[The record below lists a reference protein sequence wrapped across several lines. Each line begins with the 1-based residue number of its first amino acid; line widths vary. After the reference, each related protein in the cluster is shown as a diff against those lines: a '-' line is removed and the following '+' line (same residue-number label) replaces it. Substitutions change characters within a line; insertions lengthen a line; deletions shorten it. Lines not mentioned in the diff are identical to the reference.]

1 MPMRACAPVAIRR
14 HVYKKLSN
22 VLHASIYPLHSL
34 AAWMTIL
41 ILVGGQA
48 IAQSTHAKPQ
58 VRISLPQ
65 AERMA
70 IAHNRT
76 LQAERTLILQSRANQ
91 TTASLR
97 PNPVFDTDSL
107 FLPVF
112 SPSQFTSKNLNN
124 NIEFDAG
131 ISYPFE
137 LGGKREARIK
147 AAKAATNVTTYQ
159 VSNDERRLKY
169 RVAEQ
174 FINVLY
180 AESKLSFA
188 KQDLASFDNS
198 LSISQKQYK
207 AGSIS
212 HGSLLKI
219 QLQRLLF
226 QTDVQ
231 SAKVAAIQA
240 KDQLRQLVGFSALPQ
255 NFQVIGKLQVT
266 KPHRSLLGLEAEALK
281 LRPDLQ
287 AARNKVIEAKGNLR
301 LAKAN
306 GYPNLSTTLD
316 YTHLY
321 GLNNISA
328 YASIAIPIFNRNQGN
343 IARNSARITQ
353 AENTR
358 HAMESMVLTQVRSAY
373 AQEQST
379 LQVVS
384 LYRSGYLHDAKQS
397 LQISA
402 YAYLRGDTGLINFLD
417 AERSYRKVELS
428 YRQALAKAMLTE
440 HRLKEVVGAQKLS
453 GGKGQP

>member
-1 MPMRACAPVAIRR
+1 MLGVGPIFAQAPSAP
-14 HVYKKLSN
+14 
-22 VLHASIYPLHSL
+22 HAQPS
-34 AAWMTIL
+34 
-41 ILVGGQA
+41 
-48 IAQSTHAKPQ
+48 
-58 VRISLPQ
+58 VRISLEQ
-65 AERMA
+65 AEKMA
-70 IAHNRT
+70 IEHNRT
-76 LQAERTLILQSRANQ
+76 LRAERTLILQSKANQ
-91 TTASLR
+91 TTARLR
-97 PNPVFDTDSL
+97 PNPVLDTDAL

-112 SPSQFTSKNLNN
+112 SPGEFTSKNLNN

-137 LGGKREARIK
+137 LGGKREARMK
-147 AAKAATNVTTYQ
+147 AAQEATNVTTYQ
-159 VSNDERRLKY
+159 VRDYERRLRY

-180 AESKLSFA
+180 AQSKLSFA

-198 LSISQKQYK
+198 LSISEKQYK

-231 SAKVAAIQA
+231 SAEVEAIQA
-240 KDQLRQLVGFSALPQ
+240 KNQLRQLVGFSALPED
-255 NFQVIGKLQVT
+255 FEVIGQLQANDP
-266 KPHRSLLGLEAEALK
+266 KRSLLGLEAEALRV
-281 LRPDLQ
+281 RPDLQ
-287 AARNKVIEAKGNLR
+287 AAREKVIEAKGQLR

-306 GYPNLSTTLD
+306 GYPNLGTTLD

-321 GLNNISA
+321 GLNNLSA
-328 YASIAIPIFNRNQGN
+328 YATIAIPIFNRNQGN
-343 IARNSARITQ
+343 IARNSARIIQ
-353 AENTR
+353 AENIR
-358 HAMESMVLTQVRSAY
+358 HAVESMVLTQVRSAY
-373 AQEQST
+373 AQEQSA
-379 LQVVS
+379 LQVVT

-417 AERSYRKVELS
+417 AERSYRKVELN

-440 HRLKEVVGAQKLS
+440 HRLKEAVGVQKLS
-453 GGKGQP
+453 GGNSQP

>member
-1 MPMRACAPVAIRR
+1 M
-14 HVYKKLSN
+14 HKKLSD
-22 VLHASIYPLHSL
+22 VSQSIFIQRRRIGAL
-34 AAWMTIL
+34 AAIFSL
-41 ILVGGQA
+41 GVSPVLAQA
-48 IAQSTHAKPQ
+48 SHPSHSQPE

-65 AERMA
+65 AEKLA
-70 IAHNRT
+70 VAHNRA
-76 LQAERTLILQSRANQ
+76 LQAERTLILQSKANQ

-97 PNPVFDTDSL
+97 PNPIFDTDAL

-112 SPSQFTSKNLNN
+112 SPSEFTSKNLNN

-137 LGGKREARIK
+137 LGGKREARMK
-147 AAKAATNVTTYQ
+147 AAQTTTNVTTYQ
-159 VSNDERRLKY
+159 VSNDERRLRY

-180 AESKLSFA
+180 ADSKLSFA
-188 KQDLASFDNS
+188 KQDLTSFDNS
-198 LSISQKQYK
+198 LSISEKQYK

-231 SAKVAAIQA
+231 SAEVEAIQA
-240 KDQLRQLVGFSALPQ
+240 KNQLRQLVGFSALPQ
-255 NFQVIGKLQVT
+255 HFEVIGQLQANDP
-266 KPHRSLLGLEAEALK
+266 KRSLLGLEAEALRS
-281 LRPDLQ
+281 RPDLQ
-287 AARNKVIEAKGNLR
+287 AAREQVIEAKGQLG

-321 GLNNISA
+321 GLNNLSA
-328 YASIAIPIFNRNQGN
+328 YATIAIPIFNRNQGN
-343 IARNSARITQ
+343 IARSSARITQ
-353 AENTR
+353 AQNTR
-358 HAMESMVLTQVRSAY
+358 HAVESMVLTQVRSAY
-373 AQEQST
+373 AQEQSA
-379 LQVVS
+379 LQVVT

-417 AERSYRKVELS
+417 AERSYRKVELN

-440 HRLKEVVGAQKLS
+440 HRLKEAVGAQKLS
-453 GGKGQP
+453 GGNGQP

>member
-1 MPMRACAPVAIRR
+1 MHNVFGEISQAFFIRLWRAGALV
-14 HVYKKLSN
+14 
-22 VLHASIYPLHSL
+22 
-34 AAWMTIL
+34 TIIML
-41 ILVGGQA
+41 GVGPA
-48 IAQSTHAKPQ
+48 FAQSSGAAHAQPS

-65 AERMA
+65 AERLA

-76 LQAERTLILQSRANQ
+76 LQAERTLILQSKANQ

-97 PNPVFDTDSL
+97 PNPVLDTDAL

-112 SPSQFTSKNLNN
+112 SPSQFTSKNLND

-137 LGGKREARIK
+137 LGGKREARMK
-147 AAKAATNVTTYQ
+147 AAQEATNVTTYQ
-159 VSNDERRLKY
+159 VRNYERRLRY

-180 AESKLSFA
+180 AQSKLSFA
-188 KQDLASFDNS
+188 KQDLASFENS
-198 LSISQKQYK
+198 LSISEKQYK

-231 SAKVAAIQA
+231 SAEVEEIQA
-240 KDQLRQLVGFSALPQ
+240 KNQLRQLVGFSALPQ
-255 NFQVIGKLQVT
+255 DFEVIGQLQANDP
-266 KPHRSLLGLEAEALK
+266 KRSLLGLEAEALRV
-281 LRPDLQ
+281 RPDLQ
-287 AARNKVIEAKGNLR
+287 AARDKVIGAKGQLR

-306 GYPNLSTTLD
+306 GYPNLGTTLD

-321 GLNNISA
+321 GLNNLSA
-328 YASIAIPIFNRNQGN
+328 YATIAIPIFNRNQGN

-353 AENTR
+353 AQNTR
-358 HAMESMVLTQVRSAY
+358 HAVESMVLTQVRSAY
-373 AQEQST
+373 AQEQSA
-379 LQVVS
+379 LQVVT

-417 AERSYRKVELS
+417 AERSYRKVELN
-428 YRQALAKAMLTE
+428 YRQALARAMLTE
-440 HRLKEVVGAQKLS
+440 HRLKEVVGVQKLS
-453 GGKGQP
+453 RGNSQP